1 MKTIDV
7 PRDATELHML
17 LDQAREEDVLI
28 RTADGSEF
36 LLRIVDVFDL
46 EIARTRKNAAL
57 MELLDER
64 ARQTETIPL
73 DEVKNRL
80 GLSG

>member
-73 DEVKNRL
+73 NEVKNRL

>member
-1 MKTIDV
+1 VTV
-7 PRDATELHML
+7 PAQQTELTAI

-36 LLRIVDVFDL
+36 LVSAVDDFDL
-46 EIARTRKNAAL
+46 EIARTRKNTAL
-57 MELLDER
+57 MELLEVR
-64 ARQTETIPL
+64 ARQSETIPL
-73 DEVKNRL
+73 DEVKDRL